1 MIQPPH
7 PVITEENLS
16 LLWPQPQSILQQD
29 GKPFVVGKQFRV
41 YVSGGPAESKYQKM
55 IIWYEWV
62 KNNGCLMTS
71 GLFFRYIMVR
81 TSYFF

>member
-29 GKPFVVGKQFRV
+29 SKPFVISKQFPV
-41 YVSGGPAESKYQKM
+41 YVSGGPAESKYQQM
-55 IIWYEWV
+55 II
-62 KNNGCLMTS
+62 
-71 GLFFRYIMVR
+71 
-81 TSYFF
+81 

>member
-16 LLWPQPQSILQQD
+16 LLWPQPQSIIQQD
-29 GKPFVVGKQFRV
+29 SKPFVIIKQFPV

-55 IIWYEWV
+55 IIYNE
-62 KNNGCLMTS
+62 
-71 GLFFRYIMVR
+71 
-81 TSYFF
+81 